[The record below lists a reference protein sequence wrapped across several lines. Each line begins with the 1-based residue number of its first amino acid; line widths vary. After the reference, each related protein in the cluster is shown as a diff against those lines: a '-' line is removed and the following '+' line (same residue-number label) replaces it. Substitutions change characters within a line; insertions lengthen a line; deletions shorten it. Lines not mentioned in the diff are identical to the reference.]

1 MLCSEYILL
10 IAVYSIHRY
19 ERKGSTGMY
28 AIETAKRLRTPHY
41 LITLKLYVQPDGS
54 LLVMMGN
61 ASMEVTQDEV
71 HALLCGTLE
80 FANVF
85 SKLHQQVDAT
95 TLEILSENGKMEA
108 QAFKRAAAQFG
119 IDTGAKTGR

>member
-1 MLCSEYILL
+1 
-10 IAVYSIHRY
+10 
-19 ERKGSTGMY
+19 
-28 AIETAKRLRTPHY
+28 
-41 LITLKLYVQPDGS
+41 
-54 LLVMMGN
+54 MMGN

-119 IDTGAKTGR
+119 IDTKA